1 MKTIFRSRKS
11 KGKQVTYP
19 IRKSGQQY
27 AEEYETNLNGKVRE
41 GLLQI
46 AGEIN
51 SRLSVTDAGNTSIND
66 KLDGM
71 HRLFLNGMNLELLHD
86 ISIENPIFEANLL
99 KAIAGSTGDREPI
112 SNLYIFDGSKIS
124 GMVNILRA
132 QKPDIPPD
140 KAGEKSSAENLTR
153 LARLQVFP
161 LTQHIYMS
169 LTTKGNF
176 FYREGS
182 ILIPYNRL
190 TASGLSREVLEL
202 AKEENIQKMIDRL
215 SEFNAYLAKEYD
227 REENVKD
234 SGRMDIGI
242 VPVPGMF
249 GQVKVGD
256 RAPWGADNGEGSMI
270 LQFAGEGNRGKN
282 RDDQKKDDDNKPFGQ
297 IGALFKADTGIL
309 DNDDYRSF
317 QGRVNKDLLAGKEH
331 GNPFGALSDIYLYGY
346 TTGIDPSI
354 IIEDLNESRLN
365 EENRELLERVKAFSD
380 RGLNRKVKD
389 VDRIIG
395 AFVKYR
401 RLKDV
406 PSNAKEFYALIND
419 ENSALGS
426 AIKSSWK
433 EFIDPSN
440 FEAAAKVIQ
449 KYSDED
455 RF

>member
-1 MKTIFRSRKS
+1 MKTIFRSRKN
-11 KGKQVTYP
+11 KGGERVTFP
-19 IRKSGQQY
+19 VRKTGQQY
-27 AEEYETNLNGKVRE
+27 AIEYEDNLNGKVKE

-46 AGEIN
+46 ASQIDSQLISAN
-51 SRLSVTDAGNTSIND
+51 VDITSING
-66 KLDGM
+66 KLDEM
-71 HRLFLNGMNLELLHD
+71 HRRFLNGVNLEVLHD
-86 ISIENPIFEANLL
+86 ISISNPAFEANLL
-99 KAIAGSTGDREPI
+99 KAIAASTGDREPI
-112 SNLYIFDGSKIS
+112 SNLYIFDGSRIS
-124 GMVNILRA
+124 GMVNVL
-132 QKPDIPPD
+132 KLNTPPD
-140 KAGEKSSAENLTR
+140 KQGEKSPAENLTR

-169 LTTKGNF
+169 LTTEGSF

-182 ILIPYNRL
+182 VLIPFNRL
-190 TASGLSREVLEL
+190 TAAGLSRQASEL
-202 AKEENIQKMIDRL
+202 TKTEAMQKMLGRL

-234 SGRMDIGI
+234 SERMEIGL
-242 VPVPGMF
+242 VPAPGMF

-270 LQFAGEGNRGKN
+270 LQLVGEGKPGKGG
-282 RDDQKKDDDNKPFGQ
+282 DQKKDDDNRPFGQ
-297 IGALFKADTGIL
+297 IGALFKANTGIL
-309 DNDDYRSF
+309 DDDDYRSF

-346 TTGIDPSI
+346 TRGIDPST
-354 IIEDLNESRLN
+354 IIEDLNSSKLN
-365 EENRELLERVKAFSD
+365 EENRELLEQVKAFSD

-406 PSNAKEFYALIND
+406 PLNAKEFYALIND
-419 ENSALGS
+419 ENSGLGS
-426 AIKSSWK
+426 AVKSSWK
-433 EFIDPSN
+433 EFIDPDN
-440 FEAAAKVIQ
+440 FEAAAQVIQ